1 MNTSSNIFSVAVQA
15 PPPAPAFSPDGTTL
29 DINSPAGFS
38 ITDKSLAT
46 WTKQSQTNGTSAQ
59 IGVARNGVR
68 VANSVDLVTIKAGE
82 IYNKDTLAGFS
93 PGQEWEK
100 YVNGAWQTSLAP

>member
-15 PPPAPAFSPDGTTL
+15 PPPARAFSPDGTTL

-46 WTKQSQTNGTSAQ
+46 WTKQSQTNGTPAQ

-68 VANSVDLVTIKAGE
+68 VANSVDLLTIKA
-82 IYNKDTLAGFS
+82 AGRSTKATRPRFATWRERGKRREAAAES
-93 PGQEWEK
+93 C
-100 YVNGAWQTSLAP
+100 A

>member
-1 MNTSSNIFSVAVQA
+1 MKTNSPPIVVTVQA
-15 PPPAPAFSPDGTTL
+15 PSAFSPDGTTL
-29 DINSPAGFS
+29 DINSPPSFS

-82 IYNKDTLAGFS
+82 IYNKDTLAGFT

-100 YVNGAWQTSLAP
+100 WVGPPTNWLASAAP